1 MKKTKLQVS
10 GRISNAMWLRGFWP
24 DNLPEDLDIEM
35 EACRKFYEFC
45 IQMVDAE
52 TEGRMAT
59 LKPRPAQQRWQQFE
73 NFGKS
78 SLKELQKIVGKS
90 DASEAKGCFD
100 VMVPRT
106 LYYRLKKMAE
116 DGQIK
121 D

>member
-1 MKKTKLQVS
+1 
-10 GRISNAMWLRGFWP
+10 MWVRGFWP

-78 SLKELQKIVGKS
+78 SLKELQKNRRQKVTHPKL
-90 DASEAKGCFD
+90 KGCFD

-121 D
+121 RLTTPPHH